1 MMDQVELRRIPCTLY
16 LLKNTSFKCPIKIV
30 HIIGPQRKSSNL
42 KNCK

>member
-1 MMDQVELRRIPCTLY
+1 MMDQAELRHIYCTLY
-16 LLKNTSFKCPIKIV
+16 LLKNISFKCPIEIV